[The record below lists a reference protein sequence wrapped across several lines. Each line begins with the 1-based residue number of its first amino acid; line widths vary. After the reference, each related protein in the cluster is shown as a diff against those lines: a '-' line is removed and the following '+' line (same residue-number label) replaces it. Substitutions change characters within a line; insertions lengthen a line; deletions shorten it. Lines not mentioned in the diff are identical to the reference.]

1 VTRIRV
7 AGTVDSNVVEA
18 LDGEVS
24 RLQKINKDLGCSE
37 PTYSDVLQ
45 TTLEKGLGL
54 GLSENRKQ
62 LNNETVAD
70 GTHFDVNLSFE
81 SFGIIAKAS
90 PYKKPVRTF
99 CIPTNIVNS
108 LSFAE
113 GGFFEIAVRR
123 ITKDEYYKKYDFG
136 SLEEKPSG
144 LTKKCLNEKCGEEF
158 EAQLSY
164 QKYCSLK
171 CYKETRHKKV
181 FEEKKCLCCR
191 TMFTP
196 THSAQKFCGFKC
208 YQLNSNHLHRERYV
222 NRKAERAKEVS

>member
-1 VTRIRV
+1 MTRLRV
-7 AGTVDSNVVEA
+7 VGTVDLSVSQA
-18 LDGEVS
+18 LDIEVS
-24 RLQKINKDLGCSE
+24 RQRKISKIQGCSE
-37 PTYSDVLQ
+37 PTFSDVLQ
-45 TTLEKGLGL
+45 TTLEKGLGF
-54 GLSENRKQ
+54 GSSENRKQ
-62 LNNETVAD
+62 LNNETIAD

-81 SFGIIAKAS
+81 SFGIIAKDI

-108 LSFAE
+108 LSFSK

-123 ITKDEYYKKYDFG
+123 ITRGEYRKKYDFG
-136 SLEEKPSG
+136 SLEEKTSG

-158 EAQLSY
+158 EAQLPY

-171 CYKETRHKKV
+171 CYKETSHKKV
-181 FEEKKCLCCR
+181 FEEKKCLVCR

-196 THSAQKFCGFKC
+196 THPNQKFCGFKC
-208 YQLNSNHLHRERYV
+208 YQLNSNHLNRERYV